1 MREDPMKR
9 VQIEFLHILTYFF
22 WILQVKK
29 SEIKTS
35 SKFCRIMGFSAPK
48 TGSKERFSENREK
61 SLKKVISTTC
71 VPIFSFIT
79 PKEDSN
85 KAKHFFRL

>member
-1 MREDPMKR
+1 MEARGLLREDPMKR

-61 SLKKVISTTC
+61 SLKKVIEQQQH
-71 VPIFSFIT
+71 VNQFSDF
-79 PKEDSN
+79 
-85 KAKHFFRL
+85 